1 MVAVRLGDLGKSCT
15 KYCEGHY
22 IASVR
27 STFKFSIDY
36 IIMTALSPRLGE
48 YILHEN
54 VQLSFGTL
62 LTLPNPISKLNA

>member
-1 MVAVRLGDLGKSCT
+1 MVAVRLGDLEKSCT
-15 KYCEGHY
+15 KYYGGHY

-27 STFKFSIDY
+27 STFSIDY